1 MMDFDFCEPTFDNN
15 IEIDENAK
23 NSTQQASIS
32 SFVNSIKKKVN
43 KRREIKID
51 IDNISFVDTSLEEN
65 SIKKMES
72 KPSIETNNKVNGNDL
87 KQKLEDIFNQL
98 NSQQEDD
105 LSQLAF
111 AFSR

>member
-1 MMDFDFCEPTFDNN
+1 MDFDFCEPTFDNN
-15 IEIDENAK
+15 IEIDEDAK
-23 NSTQQASIS
+23 NSTQQTSIS
-32 SFVNSIKKKVN
+32 SFVNSIKKKIN

-51 IDNISFVDTSLEEN
+51 IDDISFVDTSLEEN

-72 KPSIETNNKVNGNDL
+72 KPSVETNKVNGDDL
-87 KQKLEDIFNQL
+87 KQKLENIFNQL
-98 NSQQEDD
+98 NSQEEED